1 MNENS
6 FKLPY
11 FHTGAEEPVIKTNKN
26 DSIVLPSTITALYSD
41 GGNASMGVTW
51 ENIKDTYI
59 SDGGFYVK
67 GKLKCDAYPNPFIM
81 ERADPYVVK
90 HGDKYYFTASYPA
103 FGSVEKG
110 YDRIILRK
118 SDTLLGLADAEEK
131 TIWKAHDEGVMARH
145 IWAPEVHYILDK
157 WYCFFAAG
165 EKDEIWNIRPFVLV
179 CDGDPIKD
187 EWVELGKMQ
196 ACEGDNVSFNS
207 FSLDMTYFEHNGKHY
222 LIWAEIIGDSSLFM
236 AEVNPKE
243 PNKLISK
250 PILLTKPEYDWEKVT
265 FRVNE
270 GASVLKHGDKIF
282 VFFSA
287 SGTGSEYCM
296 GVIYADV
303 DSDLMDVA
311 SWTKVSFP
319 VLQTSDLEGQ
329 SGPGHNSFTIDD
341 NGNTVIVYHAR
352 PASHLEGKCGSICDD
367 SLYDPCRHARI
378 KRVYFSKDGAP
389 IINMKNSDWVKPELS
404 EIKCKVIV
412 DG

>member
-6 FKLPY
+6 FKLQY
-11 FHTGAEEPVIKTNKN
+11 FNTGFEAPVVKTESGK
-26 DSIVLPSTITALYSD
+26 DPVLPATVKAIYND
-41 GGNASMGVTW
+41 GGEA
-51 ENIKDTYI
+51 EIKVNWNTDNKAPT
-59 SDGGFYVK
+59 SDGGFLLT
-67 GKLKCDAYPNPFIM
+67 GTAECDAYPNPFIL

-90 HGDKYYFTASYPA
+90 HDGKYYFTASYPA

-110 YDRIILRK
+110 YDRIILRE
-118 SDTLLGLADAEEK
+118 SDTLLGLASAEEK
-131 TIWKAHDEGVMARH
+131 TIWKAHTDGVMARH
-145 IWAPEVHYILDK
+145 IWAPEVHYILGK

-165 EKDEIWNIRPFVLV
+165 EKDEIWNIRPFMLC
-179 CDGDPIKD
+179 CDGDPMKD
-187 EWVELGKMQ
+187 EWKELGKVQ
-196 ACEGDNVSFNS
+196 ASPDDNVSFNS
-207 FSLDMTYFEHNGKHY
+207 FSLDMTYFENKGKHY

-236 AEVNPKE
+236 AEIDPRE

-250 PILLTKPEYDWEKVT
+250 PILLTKPEYDWEKVV

-270 GASVLKHGDKIF
+270 GASVLKYSGKVF

-296 GVIYADV
+296 GVIYADE
-303 DSDLMDVA
+303 DSDLMDIN

-319 VLQTSDLEGQ
+319 VLQTSDLEDQ
-329 SGPGHNSFTIDD
+329 SGPGHNSFTTDD

-378 KRVYFSKDGAP
+378 KRVYFTKDGAP
-389 IINMKNSDWVKPELS
+389 IIKLKDTDWVKPELS
-404 EIKCKVIV
+404 EVKCKVIIE
-412 DG
+412 D